1 MTKPKP
7 PQMRTFRVA
16 PGAPGDGD
24 RVVIPP
30 KGLLTGPGARAAR
43 FRSGETFQLPAET
56 AACRFIRNRVRLGDL
71 VEVTAPELAPARA
84 VKEG

>member
-7 PQMRTFRVA
+7 TQLRTFRVA

-30 KGLLTGPGARAAR
+30 KDLITGPGARAAH
-43 FRSGETFQLPAET
+43 FRSGATFSLPAAK
-56 AACRFIRNRVRLGDL
+56 AASRYIRNRVRVGDL
-71 VEVTAPELAPARA
+71 VEVAPELAPARA